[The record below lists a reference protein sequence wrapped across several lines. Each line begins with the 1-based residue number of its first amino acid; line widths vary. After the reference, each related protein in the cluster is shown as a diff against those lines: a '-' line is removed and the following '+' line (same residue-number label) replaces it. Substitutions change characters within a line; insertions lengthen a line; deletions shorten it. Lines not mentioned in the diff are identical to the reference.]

1 MTLKFCYFFRNVG
14 YAHGHRSRCD
24 STRLCQNC
32 ALVSLINEV
41 LDQAKIESGRLELE
55 AVRFDL
61 RAILD
66 DVLSLFSG
74 KSPGK
79 GVEVASVSSS
89 ALSLITFYSLL

>member
-1 MTLKFCYFFRNVG
+1 VW
-14 YAHGHRSRCD
+14 
-24 STRLCQNC
+24 
-32 ALVSLINEV
+32 
-41 LDQAKIESGRLELE
+41 
-55 AVRFDL
+55 FDL